1 VEISP
6 AGNSGILN
14 QAELNENYYM
24 VADPTDSFGRKT
36 FEKIYISLR
45 EKENRLY
52 TDTQVAQLP
61 YIKSSHIH
69 HTEWATRKRSTARL
83 IGYLGKL
90 GKPLAILETGC
101 GNGWLS
107 ARLSELPGAT
117 VTGTDINELE
127 LNQARRVFKNRTN
140 IEFQVGDIHSMV
152 PDKKFDV
159 IVFAASIQYF
169 PSISQ
174 TLGRAF
180 SFLKPGGEIH
190 ILDSPFYSTSEIAD
204 AEQRTK
210 LYYRSIGYDGM
221 IPFYFHHAI
230 ESVEIYKYKILFDP
244 GRRLI
249 KLPWRK
255 DPFPWIRI
263 KAS

>member
-1 VEISP
+1 MEISP

-14 QAELNENYYM
+14 HSELNENYDM
-24 VADPTDSFGRKT
+24 VNDLTDSFGRKT
-36 FEKIYISLR
+36 FERLYIALR
-45 EKENRLY
+45 EKENRIY
-52 TDTQVAQLP
+52 TDAQVAQLP
-61 YIKSSHIH
+61 NIKSPHFHRS
-69 HTEWATRKRSTARL
+69 EWAIRKRSTARL
-83 IGYLGKL
+83 SEYLRKL

-117 VTGTDINELE
+117 VTGIDINEWE
-127 LNQARRVFKNRTN
+127 LNQAKRVFKNKTN
-140 IEFQVGDIHSMV
+140 LQFQVGDINSMV
-152 PDKKFDV
+152 LDRKFDI

-180 SFLKPGGEIH
+180 SFLKSGGEIH
-190 ILDSPFYSTSEIAD
+190 ILDSPFYSKSEIAD

-210 LYYRSIGYDGM
+210 TYYRLMGYDGM
-221 IPFYFHHAI
+221 IPFYFHHTL
-230 ESVEIYKYKILFDP
+230 EYFEIYKHKILFDP
-244 GRRLI
+244 NRSLI